1 MTGETISWEG
11 AVEWLRSQPDKADL
25 VRACFYDDPLSAA
38 AARYAAGDEWT
49 AVREIVGCGPGLA
62 LDLAAGR
69 GIAAFALARDG
80 WAVIAVEPDPS
91 NIVGAGAI
99 RSLVAETGV
108 DVNIVEEWGERLP
121 FETATFDLVHCRQ
134 GLHHARDLFA
144 MCREAA
150 RVLKPGGMFIASREH
165 VISRREDLPA
175 FLASHA
181 LHHLYGGEN
190 AFLLEEY
197 LGAIVGAGMK
207 LRFVLNPFE
216 SAINFFPSNRRELK
230 HNVARQY
237 HWPWPSLI
245 PDAVLHWLGR
255 RTDAPGRL
263 YTFAAVKPREA

>member
-1 MTGETISWEG
+1 
-11 AVEWLRSQPDKADL
+11 
-25 VRACFYDDPLSAA
+25 
-38 AARYAAGDEWT
+38 
-49 AVREIVGCGPGLA
+49 LA

-80 WAVIAVEPDPS
+80 WTVTAVEPDPS

-99 RSLVAETGV
+99 RSLVAETGI
-108 DVNIVEEWGERLP
+108 DVTIVEEWGERLP
-121 FETATFDLVHCRQ
+121 FEMATFDLVHCRQ

-150 RVLKPGGMFIASREH
+150 RILKPGGTFIATREH

-197 LGAIVGAGMK
+197 LRAIEGAGMK
-207 LRFVLNPFE
+207 LHLVLNPFE
-216 SAINFFPSNRRELK
+216 SEINFFPSNRRELRRML
-230 HNVARQY
+230 ARQY
-237 HWPWPSLI
+237 HWPWRSLI
-245 PDAVLHWLGR
+245 PNTVLRWLGR

-263 YTFAAVKPREA
+263 YTFAAVKLGAG